1 MPGSRQLLRVLRH
14 RDFRLLWLAN
24 SASVVGDRIV
34 TVALALFV
42 VQLTGSATDL
52 GFVLAAYSVPLIGF
66 LLVGG
71 VYADRLPRHLVV
83 VGTDLVRFVLH
94 GALALLIVTGEV
106 RIWHLVVIGV
116 LFGSAEAFYRPAAT
130 GLLPQTV
137 PEDEIQE
144 ANAVT
149 TMFANV
155 AEFAGPA
162 LATVLVLGFSPAAAF
177 ALDAATFLVSALL
190 LVRVRPRER
199 GAPASATAPDFT
211 PSVLGDV
218 RAGFEEVRSR
228 AWVWA
233 TLAAFCVAL
242 FFAFAPLF
250 VVGPLVAEQQYGD
263 IAVFGW
269 VFAAFG
275 AGTIGGSI
283 AGLRWRPRYPMRAAM
298 TLILLWPAATAL
310 FGTGAPLVL
319 VVPAMV
325 AAGAGVALFD
335 VWWLTALAERIPP
348 DKLSRV
354 TSYDW
359 TVSLGLVPIGYVL
372 AGPAAQALG
381 AAEVIVGGS
390 LVAFVVLALGSLPRE
405 TRMLERLERDGAGG
419 GALAPLALAEAPARI
434 PVASGS

>member
-1 MPGSRQLLRVLRH
+1 MPGLRDLLRVLRH

-42 VQLTGSATDL
+42 VDLTGRATDL
-52 GFVLAAYSVPLIGF
+52 GLVLAAYSVPLIGF

-83 VGTDLVRFVLH
+83 VATDLVRFALH
-94 GALALLIVTGEV
+94 ALLALLIVTGEV

-116 LFGSAEAFYRPAAT
+116 LFGTAEAFYRPAAT

-137 PEDEIQE
+137 PEEEIQE

-149 TMFANV
+149 GMFQNI

-162 LATVLVLGFSPAAAF
+162 LATLLVLGFSPAAAF
-177 ALDAATFLVSALL
+177 ALDAATFLVSAAL

-199 GAPASATAPDFT
+199 GVAAAAPAART
-211 PSVLGDV
+211 SVWADV
-218 RAGFEEVRSR
+218 REGFHEVRSR
-228 AWVWA
+228 SWVWA
-233 TLAAFCVAL
+233 TLASFCVAL
-242 FFAFAPLF
+242 FVALAPLF
-250 VVGPLVAEQQYGD
+250 VLGPIVAREQYGD
-263 IAVFGW
+263 LAVFGY

-275 AGTIGGSI
+275 AGTIIGSL
-283 AGLRWRPRYPMRAAM
+283 AGLRWRPRYPLRRAM
-298 TLILLWPAATAL
+298 TLVLVWPFAIAL
-310 FGTGAPLVL
+310 YAVGAPLAL
-319 VVPAMV
+319 VVPATV
-325 AAGAGVALFD
+325 LAGSFIALFD

-359 TVSLGLVPIGYVL
+359 TVSLGLVPLGYVL
-372 AGPAAQALG
+372 AGPAADVFG
-381 AAEVIVGGS
+381 APEVLLGGS
-390 LVAFVVLALGSLPRE
+390 LIAFVAFALGLLPRG
-405 TRMLERLERDGAGG
+405 TRMLERLDV
-419 GALAPLALAEAPARI
+419 APAA
-434 PVASGS
+434 VALPATPPHVAVG

>member
-1 MPGSRQLLRVLRH
+1 MPGLRQLLRVLRH

-52 GFVLAAYSVPLIGF
+52 GLVLAAYSVPLIGF

-94 GALALLIVTGEV
+94 GALALLIVTGDV

-144 ANAVT
+144 ANAAT

-199 GAPASATAPDFT
+199 GAPAAPAPDAP

-218 RAGFEEVRSR
+218 RAGFQEVRSR

-233 TLAAFCVAL
+233 TLAAFCIAL
-242 FFAFAPLF
+242 FFAFAPLI

-283 AGLRWRPRYPMRAAM
+283 AGLRWRPRYPLRMAM
-298 TLILLWPAATAL
+298 ALVLLWPAATTL
-310 FGTGAPLVL
+310 FGTGVTL
-319 VVPAMV
+319 VVVAPAMV
-325 AAGAGVALFD
+325 VAGAGVALFD

-359 TVSLGLVPIGYVL
+359 TVSLGLVPLGYVL
-372 AGPAAQALG
+372 AGPAAGALG

-390 LVAFVVLALGSLPRE
+390 LVAFAVLALGSLPRE
-405 TRMLERLERDGAGG
+405 TRMLERLERKPDAG
-419 GALAPLALAEAPARI
+419 LAPLALAETPVRI

>member
-1 MPGSRQLLRVLRH
+1 M
-14 RDFRLLWLAN
+14 
-24 SASVVGDRIV
+24 VV
-34 TVALALFV
+34 
-42 VQLTGSATDL
+42 ATD
-52 GFVLAAYSVPLIGF
+52 V
-66 LLVGG
+66 
-71 VYADRLPRHLVV
+71 
-83 VGTDLVRFVLH
+83 VRFVLH
-94 GALALLIVTGEV
+94 GLLALLIVTGEV

-137 PEDEIQE
+137 PEEEIQE

-199 GAPASATAPDFT
+199 GAPAAAAAPDSP

-218 RAGFEEVRSR
+218 RAGFREVRSR

-283 AGLRWRPRYPMRAAM
+283 AGLRWRPRYPLRMAM

-310 FGTGAPLVL
+310 FGTGATLVF

-325 AAGAGVALFD
+325 VAGAGVALFD

-359 TVSLGLVPIGYVL
+359 TVSLGLVPLGYVL
-372 AGPAAQALG
+372 AGPAADALG

-405 TRMLERLERDGAGG
+405 TRMLERLERGPACT
-419 GALAPLALAEAPARI
+419 LPPLALAETPARI
-434 PVASGS
+434 PVTTP